1 MTRVKKLRMVR
12 NFTMTVTIAF
22 VRRSVK
28 AIPARQCE
36 TGTPP
41 DVLQVYFTFIG
52 AYKKGLA
59 QNEPT
64 PF

>member
-1 MTRVKKLRMVR
+1 
-12 NFTMTVTIAF
+12 MTVTIAF

-59 QNEPT
+59 KNEPT